1 VATVLQVTALD
12 PRLDP
17 ELAPT
22 LTAAPALD
30 LSGDIPRL
38 RARMTELNAPLLA
51 AAPDVPEAVSEDRD
65 ADGVRVRVYRHRDH
79 VAPSAGLVWIHG
91 GGMCFGSVEGD
102 DFMCRTWAKQL
113 GCVIV
118 SVDYRL
124 APEHPYPAHVD
135 DCTTA
140 LRWFAANLDDLG
152 VDPARVA
159 IGGASAGGGIA
170 AGTAL
175 RNKDEG
181 GVPLRFQLLI
191 FPMIDDRSI
200 TPSSTEMTEPR
211 AWNRDSNRH
220 GWNAYLAGRAG
231 ADDIPIY
238 AAPARATV
246 DQLRGLPPAYIDV
259 GELDPFR
266 DEDIAYA
273 QKLLQAG
280 VSCELHVTPG
290 AYHASESS
298 ALHAASSKRIRGYR
312 RDVMQRVL
320 GSRP

>member
-1 VATVLQVTALD
+1 VATVPQVTTLD

-22 LTAAPALD
+22 LEAAPVLD
-30 LSGDIPRL
+30 LSGDIPKL
-38 RARMTELNAPLLA
+38 REAMQRANAPLLA
-51 AAPDVPEAVSEDRD
+51 AAPEIPEVTAEDHD
-65 ADGVRVRVYRHRDH
+65 ADGVRVRVYRRVDH
-79 VAPSAGLVWIHG
+79 APPTAGLLWIHG
-91 GGMCFGSVEGD
+91 GGMCFGSIEGD

-113 GCVIV
+113 GCVIA
-118 SVDYRL
+118 SVEYRL

-140 LRWFAANLDDLG
+140 LRWFAAHADELG
-152 VDPARVA
+152 VDSARITV
-159 IGGASAGGGIA
+159 GGASAGGGIA
-170 AGTAL
+170 AGTVL
-175 RNKDEG
+175 RNRDEG
-181 GVPLRFQLLI
+181 GPPIAFQLLI
-191 FPMIDDRSI
+191 FPMIDDRAI
-200 TPSSTEMTEPR
+200 TVSNNETVEPR
-211 AWNRDSNRH
+211 AWNRESNRH
-220 GWNAYLAGRAG
+220 GWAAYLAGRAG

-266 DEDIAYA
+266 DEDIEYA

-298 ALHAASSKRIRGYR
+298 ALDAASSRRIRGYR

-320 GSRP
+320 GAR

>member
-1 VATVLQVTALD
+1 MTALD

-17 ELAPT
+17 ELADA
-22 LTAAPALD
+22 LAAAPALD
-30 LSGDIPRL
+30 LSRDIPKL
-38 RARMTELNAPLLA
+38 RAALVEANAPLLA
-51 AAPDVPEAVSEDRD
+51 AAPEVPEVASEDCD
-65 ADGVRVRVYRHRDH
+65 ADGVPVRVYRRFD
-79 VAPSAGLVWIHG
+79 VASAVPGLLWIHG
-91 GGMCFGSVEGD
+91 GGMCFGSIEGD

-140 LRWFAANLDDLG
+140 LRWLGARTGELG
-152 VDPARVA
+152 VDPARIA
-159 IGGASAGGGIA
+159 IGGASAGGGLA

-181 GVPLRFQLLI
+181 DPVPLCFQLLI

-200 TPSSTEMTEPR
+200 TPSSNEVTHPN
-211 AWNRDSNRH
+211 AWNSESNRH
-220 GWNAYLAGRAG
+220 GWRAYLGDRCG
-231 ADDIPIY
+231 TDDVPVY

-273 QKLLQAG
+273 QRLLQAG
-280 VSCELHVTPG
+280 VPCELHVTPG
-290 AYHASESS
+290 AYHGSE
-298 ALHAASSKRIRGYR
+298 AAVLHAASSRRIRGYR

-320 GSRP
+320 GARPS